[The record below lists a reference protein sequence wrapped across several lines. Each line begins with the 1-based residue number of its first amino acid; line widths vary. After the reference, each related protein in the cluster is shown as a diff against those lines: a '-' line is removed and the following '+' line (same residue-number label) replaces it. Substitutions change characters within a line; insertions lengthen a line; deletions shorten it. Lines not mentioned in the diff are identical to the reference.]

1 MWMLG
6 WARSLAKQAV
16 EQKQNVRDAETQCDL
31 INNAEINRLKASCE
45 RVKIAAKYHESTNV
59 QLSEDVT
66 ALRLEKKEMYERQNE
81 IYLDMAKL
89 RKDLENEISARN
101 SIVSAKVREWQA
113 NNTKRMREELLDKP
127 DGRKHAKHGQ

>member
-1 MWMLG
+1 M
-6 WARSLAKQAV
+6 AKQAV